1 MKIAVQCLGV
11 TGRLAGAAVLEL
23 QLPERA
29 TVRDALQALGSERIA
44 LAEALPRCACA
55 RGDSIIYRETPL
67 HDGDELALLPPVAG
81 G

>member
-1 MKIAVQCLGV
+1 MKIAVQCFGV
-11 TGRLAGAAVLEL
+11 TRRLAGTDVLEL

-29 TVRDALQALGSERIA
+29 TVRDALVALGTERIE
-44 LAEALPRCACA
+44 LAAALPRCACA

-67 HDGDELALLPPVAG
+67 YDGDELALLPPVAG